1 MKYGTTI
8 PLPTSVP
15 KKTFI
20 NLLKTENFCI
30 VLIKSK
36 VEQLIVPLLCAI
48 SHADQLLFY
57 PKALKALEGSMSFYP
72 HLLLPMQSWIT
83 IIQNKQK
90 QALFFDI
97 WDCEDGLHS
106 EAGQIG

>member
-83 IIQNKQK
+83 IISQK
-90 QALFFDI
+90 TIQALFFDI
-97 WDCEDGLHS
+97 WDSEDGFHS
-106 EAGQIG
+106 DPGQTG